1 MKETTL
7 KKNPMTAVFSLRD
20 FRLLFSG
27 ATTSILGDQFALIAT
42 PWLVL
47 KMTGDPLALG
57 IVLALEG
64 IPRAIF
70 MLIGGAI
77 TDRVSPRVIMLIS
90 DVVRFVL
97 TALMAVVVF
106 TGTVQMW
113 MLYAFGLGFGL
124 VAGFAIPAGNSIVP
138 MLVAEQDLQ
147 AGNSVMM
154 GVSQLVGFIGPTIAG
169 ILIGRFSKSPLGI
182 GLAFALDAF
191 SFAVSAITL
200 WIMRGGG
207 KRQGAADSSEKE
219 TVWASILAGVKYLWD
234 DKPLRLVFLVIMAL
248 NFLFVGPLLV
258 GIPVLANQR
267 LPEGAVAFGLLISA
281 YSGGN
286 LAGYLL
292 SGALPRPSGN
302 VMRIFLIALMVVFGL
317 VLGAFGFLRS
327 TWVDFAL
334 MLMLG
339 LGNGYISITLFTWMQ
354 LRTPKAMLGRMMS
367 MMMLS
372 NTGLVPISQA
382 ISGAVSRLSLTW
394 LFAGAGI
401 LILLVTVWAAPQP
414 ELKVF
419 SDSMMAAKA
428 AEAPEPALAE
438 DGSI

>member
-1 MKETTL
+1 MKETTP
-7 KKNPMTAVFSLRD
+7 KKNPMAAVFSLRD

-27 ATTSILGDQFALIAT
+27 ATTSMLGDQFALIAT

-47 KMTGDPLALG
+47 KLTGDPLALG

-70 MLIGGAI
+70 MLLGGAI
-77 TDRVSPRVIMLIS
+77 TDRISPRVIMLIS
-90 DVVRFVL
+90 DAVRFVL
-97 TALMAVVVF
+97 TALMALVVF

-138 MLVAEQDLQ
+138 MLVEQQDLQ

-154 GVSQLVGFIGPTIAG
+154 GVGQLVGFIGPTIAG
-169 ILIGRFSKSPLGI
+169 ILIGRFSQSPLGI
-182 GLAFALDAF
+182 GLAFALDAA
-191 SFAVSAITL
+191 SFAVSAVTL
-200 WIMRGGG
+200 WVMHGGG
-207 KRQGAADSSEKE
+207 KHQADAGTPGKE
-219 TVWASILAGVKYLWD
+219 SVWASILAGVKYLWD
-234 DKPLRLVFLVIMAL
+234 DKPLRLMFLVIMAV
-248 NFLFVGPLLV
+248 NFLFVGPILV

-267 LPEGAVAFGLLISA
+267 LVEGAVAFGLLMSA
-281 YSGGN
+281 FSGGN

-292 SGALPRPSGN
+292 AGSLPRPTGN
-302 VMRIFLIALMVVFGL
+302 TMRVFLIALLVVFGL
-317 VLGAFGFLRS
+317 VLGSFGFLRY
-327 TWVDFAL
+327 TWLDFDL
-334 MLMLG
+334 MLLLG

-382 ISGAVSRLSLTW
+382 ISGAVSRWSLTA

-401 LILLVTVWAAPQP
+401 LILLVAVWSAPQP

-419 SDSMMAAKA
+419 SDSMMAP
-428 AEAPEPALAE
+428 APEAVPVE
-438 DGSI
+438 QSSD